1 MLAVRA
7 VSAGLVVR
15 RPVVTTVG
23 TSLFALG
30 GGELSN
36 GRRSQISDGGQV
48 RARYRLVEADVALEA
63 AGIPFLVGLDERDH
77 HAVLTSTGSS
87 TGTVYVG
94 LVILGRVVV
103 DDRSHA
109 IDVDASGRHVG
120 GHQRVHATAG
130 EVGECSGALALAA
143 STVDGGGFDLGTG
156 QLLGEA
162 VGAVPGP
169 AEDDG
174 RPGGSHGFGGQ
185 VHSGGLVDRPEE
197 MGRRSDVGRFVAD
210 LVTHRIVL
218 VVAGQLG
225 NVTVQRRR
233 KQHGLAVVGRL
244 VEQASDGGHE
254 AHVGHP
260 VGLVE
265 DDPIDVAE
273 IHGALVD
280 EVLEATRAGD
290 EDVDA
295 VT

>member
-1 MLAVRA
+1 MLTVRA
-7 VSAGLVVR
+7 VSAGLVVG
-15 RPVVTTVG
+15 RPVVATVG

-36 GRRSQISDGGQV
+36 GRRSQLPDGGQV
-48 RARYRLVEADVALEA
+48 GARYRLVEADVALQA
-63 AGIPFLVGLDERDH
+63 TGVPFLVGLDEGDH
-77 HAVLTSTGSS
+77 HTVLTSTGGS
-87 TGTVYVG
+87 TGTVDVG

-103 DDRSHA
+103 DDRGHA
-109 IDVDASGRHVG
+109 IDVDAAGRHVG
-120 GHQRVHATAG
+120 GHQCVHAATG

-143 STVDGGGFDLGTG
+143 STVDGGGFDLGAG
-156 QLLGEA
+156 QLLGET

-185 VHSGGLVDRPEE
+185 VHPGGLVDRPEE
-197 MGRRSDVGRFVAD
+197 MGGRSDVGRFVAD

-225 NVTVQRRR
+225 DVAVQRRR
-233 KQHGLAVVGRL
+233 EQHGLAVVGRL

-265 DDPIDVAE
+265 DDPVDVAE

-280 EVLEATRAGD
+280 EVLEATWTGD
-290 EDVDA
+290 ENVDA